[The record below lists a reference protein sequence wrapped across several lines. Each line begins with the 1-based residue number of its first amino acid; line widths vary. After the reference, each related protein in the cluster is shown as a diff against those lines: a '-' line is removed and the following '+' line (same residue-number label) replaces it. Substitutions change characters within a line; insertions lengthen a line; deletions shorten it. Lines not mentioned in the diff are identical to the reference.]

1 MTMNKTKM
9 AYFEKEDILHLTI
22 SDGPEVQSVEIS
34 PNITVELDRNGEI
47 IGVEIIKASTFIRDS
62 ILDSSQIKLLQI
74 SKYCDESRSAIT
86 FVFEIKY

>member
-1 MTMNKTKM
+1 M

-22 SDGPEVQSVEIS
+22 SDEPEVQSAEIS

-74 SKYCDESRSAIT
+74 SK
-86 FVFEIKY
+86 